1 MQVLLERGADPRI
14 TTDDGEKP
22 DQVSTSA
29 CTTIMSNIYLCVLYR
44 KKICIVYVI
53 EN

>member
-29 CTTIMSNIYLCVLYR
+29 CTTIMSNIYLCVYTG
-44 KKICIVYVI
+44 KKFALSMS
-53 EN
+53 